1 MFEYVGC
8 ILILFD
14 FFFFWQVVDEFVV
27 KRFYLILMLYDLWR
41 QKFLWEVV
49 EKFDQFRGFIQNFL
63 FSTVSFGVC
72 VYYFCQVTLVTLQV
86 VFLKLLDVYVYMYFW
101 IRRIFIFIQKIFIFL
116 IFLLILIL
124 KFCFYSFFFLSRMY
138 LVWGKFKIFFVKIFK
153 RCFLK
158 WYNI

>member
-1 MFEYVGC
+1 MFEYVRC

-14 FFFFWQVVDEFVV
+14 FLFFWQVVDEFVV

-124 KFCFYSFFFLSRMY
+124 KFSYYSFFFFKSNVFSL
-138 LVWGKFKIFFVKIFK
+138 GKI
-153 RCFLK
+153 
-158 WYNI
+158 

>member
-14 FFFFWQVVDEFVV
+14 FFFRCQVVDEFVV

-63 FSTVSFGVC
+63 FGTVSFGVC

-124 KFCFYSFFFLSRMY
+124 KFCFYSFFFFKSNVFSL
-138 LVWGKFKIFFVKIFK
+138 GKI
-153 RCFLK
+153 
-158 WYNI
+158 